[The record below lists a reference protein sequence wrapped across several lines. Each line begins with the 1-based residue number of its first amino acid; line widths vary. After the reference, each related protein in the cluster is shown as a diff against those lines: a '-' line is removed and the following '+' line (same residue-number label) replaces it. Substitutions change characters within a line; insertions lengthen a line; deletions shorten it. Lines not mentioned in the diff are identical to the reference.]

1 MNVLHRNMYL
11 RTEWF
16 RVFELR
22 FFWLVAWLVGLLGF
36 FGFFSFLFKKLGL
49 VKHIENIRAPNM
61 YLNPKKNCSAFLA
74 IFKQFSELSN
84 TYDYAILK
92 ETAGKHW

>member
-1 MNVLHRNMYL
+1 MYL
-11 RTEWF
+11 RIEWF

-36 FGFFSFLFKKLGL
+36 FGCLFFFLFKKLGL
-49 VKHIENIRAPNM
+49 VKHIENIKAPNI
-61 YLNPKKNCSAFLA
+61 YLNPKKICSAFLA